1 MKSFYRLL
9 CLTFLLLPLNLFAE
23 DQTRIDFYKTIRCL
37 VCDGQSIYDSETVFA
52 QNLREQIKLKF
63 DEGFSK
69 KNIKDQLS
77 KIYGEDISFQPSSND
92 FFLWFIPFLILFLL
106 LVFNFGRYAKKKK
119 LDNRVSFFYFFKNF
133 CH

>member
-1 MKSFYRLL
+1 METILKSFYKLL

-69 KNIKDQLS
+69 KNIKNQLS
-77 KIYGEDISFQPSSND
+77 KIYGEDISFQPRSND
-92 FFLWFIPFLILFLL
+92 YFLWFIPFLILFLL
-106 LVFNFGRYAKKKK
+106 LVFNFGRYAKKKIK
-119 LDNRVSFFYFFKNF
+119 
-133 CH
+133 

>member
-1 MKSFYRLL
+1 METILKSFYRLL

-52 QNLREQIKLKF
+52 QNLIEQIKLKF

-106 LVFNFGRYAKKKK
+106 LVFNFGRYAKKKI
-119 LDNRVSFFYFFKNF
+119 RQ
-133 CH
+133 

>member
-1 MKSFYRLL
+1 METTLKNFYKLV
-9 CLTFLLLPLNLFAE
+9 CLVFLILPLNLFAE

-63 DEGFSK
+63 DEGFSR

-92 FFLWFIPFLILFLL
+92 FFLWLIPFLMLFLL
-106 LVFNFGRYAKKKK
+106 LVFNLGRYIKKKTK
-119 LDNRVSFFYFFKNF
+119 Q
-133 CH
+133 

>member
-1 MKSFYRLL
+1 METILKSFYKLL

-77 KIYGEDISFQPSSND
+77 KIYGEDISFQPRSND
-92 FFLWFIPFLILFLL
+92 YFLWFIPFLILFLL
-106 LVFNFGRYAKKKK
+106 LVFNFGRYAKKK
-119 LDNRVSFFYFFKNF
+119 N
-133 CH
+133 

>member
-1 MKSFYRLL
+1 MKNFYKLL
-9 CLTFLLLPLNLFAE
+9 CLVVLLLPLNLFVE

-69 KNIKDQLS
+69 KNIKNQLS
-77 KIYGEDISFQPSSND
+77 KIYGEDISFQPSFND

-106 LVFNFGRYAKKKK
+106 LVFNLGKYVKKVK
-119 LDNRVSFFYFFKNF
+119 
-133 CH
+133 

>member
-1 MKSFYRLL
+1 LKSFYKLL

-69 KNIKDQLS
+69 KNIKNQLS
-77 KIYGEDISFQPSSND
+77 KIYGEDISFQPRFND
-92 FFLWFIPFLILFLL
+92 YFLWAIPFLILFLL
-106 LVFNFGRYAKKKK
+106 LFFNFGRYKKKK
-119 LDNRVSFFYFFKNF
+119 N
-133 CH
+133 

>member
-1 MKSFYRLL
+1 METILKSFYKLL

-69 KNIKDQLS
+69 KNIKNQLS
-77 KIYGEDISFQPSSND
+77 KIYGEDISFQPRSND
-92 FFLWFIPFLILFLL
+92 YFLWVIPFLILFLL
-106 LVFNFGRYAKKKK
+106 LFFNFGRYRKKK
-119 LDNRVSFFYFFKNF
+119 N
-133 CH
+133 

>member
-1 MKSFYRLL
+1 METTLKNFYKLV
-9 CLTFLLLPLNLFAE
+9 CLVFLILPLNLFAE

-106 LVFNFGRYAKKKK
+106 LVFNFGRYIKKK
-119 LDNRVSFFYFFKNF
+119 N
-133 CH
+133 